1 MLVSEERATGLAL
14 ALQLLDMGLRMQA
27 QRYRR
32 EHPDATDGDV
42 EAFVQAWL
50 FDRPGAPN
58 GDGPPGRLVTIPRSR
73 P

>member
-1 MLVSEERATGLAL
+1 MSEEPATGLAL
-14 ALQLLDMGLRMQA
+14 ALELLDMGLRMQA

-32 EHPDATDGDV
+32 EHPDATEVEV

-50 FDRPGAPN
+50 FDRPGAPD
-58 GDGPPGRLVTIPRSR
+58 GDGPPGRLVTIPRGR